1 MVTEEKSEYI
11 RRMADDG
18 VGNLATDSE
27 IQQNITD
34 HMEQLGIV
42 TTVIGDIPSSAT
54 IRASGLFTDSQDALE
69 YLELGGLV
77 AHDGSDNIPLG
88 FVHFYFYYDDDLQ
101 ADVYQV
107 YIDEDS

>member
-1 MVTEEKSEYI
+1 MTEEKSEYI

-18 VGNLATDSE
+18 LGDLASDAE
-27 IQQNITD
+27 IQDNITLD
-34 HMEQLGIV
+34 LESLGVV
-42 TTVIGDIPSSAT
+42 TTDPDDIPPSAG

-77 AHDGSDNIPLG
+77 STVNGQNVPLG
-88 FVHFYFYYDDDLQ
+88 FVHFLSYYDDDLQ